1 MPLSINHYLN
11 NMPMLTDQ
19 WNAYNYKEPNRQR
32 IYLKD
37 IDCPQLW
44 HDKLK
49 DQIPPGVFYLND
61 STGDIGGPASVE
73 EPNPHGLG
81 LRKSKGAARAGDLMS
96 CLPPPMRAEN
106 MMCYIGHEGTYTPA
120 HREMCASL
128 GQNLMVETSGNTL
141 ENGKFTKPG
150 SSIWFMTET
159 KDRFLVSEYWLST
172 LGHDIEVEAHFAQI
186 NAWKAAPFTTYVVEQ
201 KLGDFILIP
210 PLAPHQVWNR
220 GTRTIKVAW
229 NRTTVETLEMALAEA
244 VPRARL
250 VCRDEQYKNKAIV
263 LFSLQRYSGFF
274 NQVALQ
280 KQTASDQQTLMDLT
294 YSPKIRQLQ
303 KDFKRL
309 FTLYTEILLS
319 ESPAVTS
326 PPEKRMQYL
335 PYDSN
340 ITCSYCRCN
349 IFNRFLT
356 CTICVAPLEN
366 GDEDSYDICL
376 ECYTMGRSCQCL
388 SRLKWVE
395 QFPWKDLVEKHE
407 LWRSQIIDFED
418 VTETSP
424 QALDVEKKAMK
435 KKTLA
440 EICQEQLKL
449 RPWRD
454 PKKPQEV
461 EEFEVES
468 DEFNKDGTVKK
479 KRKKRRS
486 EKWLQE
492 NVCCHI
498 CVHRS
503 PRWKHAI
510 CGCGLAFCYG
520 SLWRAFDMMP
530 QTVMEDRN
538 WKCPRC
544 LKCCSCSTCRKD
556 PKNKPFEPSGTILGH
571 DTKKFADPRSIESL
585 VDFSH
590 SNMHWVRKAGDDHP
604 HETRRLQRR
613 QEEAQKA
620 KLRDPTLDEH
630 YVDDELKTSTPSS
643 AESGAYFDGTQYEM
657 MPIDPML
664 DPSLAP
670 RSTHRIRGGTTH
682 PARSS
687 VNLAA
692 KMQAPVTNMVSTRPL
707 DGLPIQRAALEALS
721 VMNSSH
727 NGYHGHGGEAGYQQN
742 NGISYEYPDP
752 DGPTLSPQTT
762 DYVQN
767 HPPPAISEV
776 TAPSQKR
783 KRLDEPAIVRSDL
796 PVSLED
802 GALLSV
808 QQSRPSKMV
817 KKTHKEACNSGK
829 EDTISSRKKTVVFQ
843 VQSSKLASITQKA
856 SMHQELIAYVGED
869 VDDGGDS
876 TVIISSDLPTASTSM
891 AHSPPKQIPTKRKWA
906 QGEDDDDFTVGKKN
920 RKSTAALESKR
931 TFVTKSSYTT
941 MSESDKEDEAYDEQS
956 LIHGK
961 KPSPKRRSLPAYL
974 ARRSPVGISEL
985 PEKLPGTSSRRTSQ
999 VPQQNLSH
1007 NNSENIEANNSPAA
1021 QRPVET
1027 TNSTETTAKISYA
1040 DTDINSRSSNPAHHA
1055 DSDRNGDFQHPALNG
1070 TSHAETVV
1078 VPGSPQHS
1086 GKETLNGVTSGSIKA
1101 IRNAKRNSVTAS
1113 EFVAQKD
1120 IITNSVKTAE
1130 ANRKAKLN
1138 AMNWAQSDV
1147 GDVESD
1153 YESEQSLIELTQP
1166 KLSKSIRPVCK
1177 RGATL
1182 PTAHILPAAKGLK
1195 RSIFSRL
1202 GNRKIR
1208 ITAAKLPD
1216 NGMHGK

>member
-1 MPLSINHYLN
+1 
-11 NMPMLTDQ
+11 MLTDQ
-19 WNAYNYKEPNRQR
+19 WNAYNYKEPHRQR

-96 CLPPPMRAEN
+96 CLPSPMRAEN

-128 GQNLMVETSGNTL
+128 GQNLMVETSGNVV
-141 ENGKFTKPG
+141 ENGKATKSG

-220 GTRTIKVAW
+220 GTRTMKVAW
-229 NRTTVETLEMALAEA
+229 NRTTVETLEMALTEA
-244 VPRARL
+244 LPRARL
-250 VCRDEQYKNKAIV
+250 VCRDEQYKNKAII
-263 LFSLQRYSGFF
+263 LFSLQRYSGLL

-280 KQTASDQQTLMDLT
+280 KRMASDEQTFMDLT

-309 FTLYTEILLS
+309 FALYTQILLS
-319 ESPAVTS
+319 ESPATTS
-326 PPEKRMQYL
+326 PSEKRMQYI

-356 CTICVAPLEN
+356 CTTCVAPLEN

-376 ECYTMGRSCQCL
+376 ECYAMGRSCQCL
-388 SRLKWVE
+388 SKLKWVE
-395 QFPWKDLVEKHE
+395 QFPWKDLLEKHE
-407 LWRSQIIDFED
+407 LWRSQIIDFEGITD
-418 VTETSP
+418 TSP
-424 QALDVEKKAMK
+424 RSLDAEQKATG

-468 DEFNKDGTVKK
+468 DTINKDGTVKK

-492 NVCCHI
+492 NVSCHI
-498 CVHRS
+498 CVQRS
-503 PRWKHAI
+503 PRWKHVI
-510 CGCGLAFCYG
+510 CSCGLAFCYG
-520 SLWRAFDMMP
+520 ILWRAFDMMP

-544 LKCCSCSTCRKD
+544 LKICSCTTCRKD
-556 PKNKPFEPSGTILGH
+556 PKNKPFEPSGTVLGH
-571 DTKKFADPRSIESL
+571 DTKKFADPRSTESL

-613 QEEAQKA
+613 QEEAHKA
-620 KLRDPTLDEH
+620 KLRNPTLDER
-630 YVDDELKTSTPSS
+630 YVDDEPNISTPSS
-643 AESGAYFDGTQYEM
+643 ANSGTYFDKTQQDV

-670 RSTHRIRGGTTH
+670 PSTHRSRGVRTNHDRPNTTV
-682 PARSS
+682 AGEMR
-687 VNLAA
+687 
-692 KMQAPVTNMVSTRPL
+692 APVANMVSARL
-707 DGLPIQRAALEALS
+707 MDSFPIQRAALDALN
-721 VMNSSH
+721 VMKDSDND
-727 NGYHGHGGEAGYQQN
+727 YHGESGDAGYQSN
-742 NGISYEYPDP
+742 NGITYEYPDP
-752 DGPTLSPQTT
+752 DGHTFSPQTSNI
-762 DYVQN
+762 VQQYL
-767 HPPPAISEV
+767 PPAGEV
-776 TAPSQKR
+776 SAPIQKR
-783 KRLDEPAIVRSDL
+783 KRVDDPAILRSDL
-796 PVSLED
+796 LLPVED
-802 GALLSV
+802 GSILPP
-808 QQSRPSKMV
+808 QQTRPSKNANRAHDNLCRSSNGNV
-817 KKTHKEACNSGK
+817 K
-829 EDTISSRKKTVVFQ
+829 SSERRIVVLHLP
-843 VQSSKLASITQKA
+843 SSKLASIAQKIGMP
-856 SMHQELIAYVGED
+856 SESIAYEKED
-869 VDDGGDS
+869 ANREDDSID
-876 TVIISSDLPTASTSM
+876 IISSDLPTASTTM
-891 AHSPPKQIPTKRKWA
+891 VHGPPKHILTKRKLA
-906 QGEDDDDFTVGKKN
+906 KGQDDDDFTVSKKD
-920 RKSTAALESKR
+920 RKAVAALERKR
-931 TFVTKSSYTT
+931 ALVNTVMSESGEEDEADVSEEPIVIYGKTKSSQ
-941 MSESDKEDEAYDEQS
+941 K
-956 LIHGK
+956 
-961 KPSPKRRSLPAYL
+961 RSLPAYL
-974 ARRSPVGISEL
+974 ARRSPVSMFEL
-985 PEKLPGTSSRRTSQ
+985 PEKHQGSSSRRTSHIEQ
-999 VPQQNLSH
+999 RQQSH
-1007 NNSENIEANNSPAA
+1007 SHSEGIEASGSPAA
-1021 QRPVET
+1021 QGFGGNTHIDETITKASRAGLDVISRSSDLAQHAESDRNDVLRRPASNGTGHVKLMT
-1027 TNSTETTAKISYA
+1027 STKYPLHSGMDNSNGATQRSTETILMAKQDPVA
-1040 DTDINSRSSNPAHHA
+1040 
-1055 DSDRNGDFQHPALNG
+1055 
-1070 TSHAETVV
+1070 
-1078 VPGSPQHS
+1078 
-1086 GKETLNGVTSGSIKA
+1086 VTSTVSKK
-1101 IRNAKRNSVTAS
+1101 RRLSNATITA
-1113 EFVAQKD
+1113 D
-1120 IITNSVKTAE
+1120 
-1130 ANRKAKLN
+1130 ANRQAKLN
-1138 AMNWAQSDV
+1138 AMKWAQGDFRQVGSDA
-1147 GDVESD
+1147 DLDQSLVESCQAKVSK
-1153 YESEQSLIELTQP
+1153 YVKPAP
-1166 KLSKSIRPVCK
+1166 KKEV
-1177 RGATL
+1177 TL
-1182 PTAHILPAAKGLK
+1182 PKVHALPEVKGLK

-1208 ITAAKLPD
+1208 ITAAKTPD
-1216 NGMHGK
+1216 